1 MSTSTVL
8 LSPEKTWI
16 RSTTVWA
23 TIALMVTGA
32 FLLSSFVSEMRN
44 AVATIKETISRDAK
58 IHEQDQD
65 QIVSSIR
72 EVRDELRKMVLDSV
86 ATRQAQQW
94 IELAR
99 AANKAKY
106 PDLVWP
112 DLPR

>member
-1 MSTSTVL
+1 MSNANIL
-8 LSPEKTWI
+8 LNPEKTWI

-23 TIALMVTGA
+23 AFGVLVVGA
-32 FLLSSFVSEMRN
+32 FLLSGFVAEMRN
-44 AVATIKETISRDAK
+44 AVSTIKETISRDAK
-58 IHEQDQD
+58 IHEEDRVT
-65 QIVSSIR
+65 IVNSIR
-72 EVRDELRKMVLDSV
+72 EVRDELRRMVLDSV

-106 PDLVWP
+106 PDLIWP